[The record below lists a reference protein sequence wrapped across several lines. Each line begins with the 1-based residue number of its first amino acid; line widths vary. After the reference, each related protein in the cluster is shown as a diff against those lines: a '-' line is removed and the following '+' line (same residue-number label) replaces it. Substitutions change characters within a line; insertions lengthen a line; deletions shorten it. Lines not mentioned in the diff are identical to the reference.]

1 MKSEKAKIV
10 FIIILSVLLAM
21 SIFAQVLLCSLLGI
35 KNVAS
40 LKRVMLANDTLA
52 SMTAPEVEIATEPQ
66 TNTPVVST
74 PPVTKPTESV
84 STNDTKVILDS
95 AGIKV
100 TYVGTEY
107 DSFWEGPA
115 LKFAIENNSDTN
127 VIINSTE
134 ESVNGFMTDIGIGM
148 YSEVLAGKKAVEG
161 MTLYA
166 FELEPLGITDPKTVE
181 FKLSV
186 SNSDDVFDNIVET
199 DTITI
204 EIN

>member
-1 MKSEKAKIV
+1 MKSEKTKTV
-10 FIIILSVLLAM
+10 FIIILSTLLVM
-21 SIFAQVLLCSLLGI
+21 SIFTQVLFCSLLGI

-52 SMTAPEVEIATEPQ
+52 GMATPEAEIATEPQ
-66 TNTPVVST
+66 INTSVVPTT
-74 PPVTKPTESV
+74 PATKPTEPISI
-84 STNDTKVILDS
+84 NGTKVILDS

-100 TYVGTEY
+100 TYLGTEY
-107 DSFWEGPA
+107 DSFWEAPV
-115 LKFAIENNSDTN
+115 LKFAIENNSDTD

-134 ESVNGFMTDIGIGM
+134 ESVDGFMTDIGM

-161 MTLYA
+161 MTMYA
-166 FELEPLGITDPKTVE
+166 FEMEPFGITNPKAVE

-186 SNSDDVFDNIVET
+186 SNRNDISDNIIET